1 MAIDPNEIE
10 APEPEDTPGE
20 ESQEVNPDAGE
31 ESQEIPPHS
40 HVLTLAN
47 GAVHYYDATDG
58 EPNGPVPT
66 EIDGVPVVH
75 VAHAGEA
82 V

>member
-1 MAIDPNEIE
+1 MTVDPNEIE
-10 APEPEDTPGE
+10 APEPQD
-20 ESQEVNPDAGE
+20 NAGE
-31 ESQEIPPHS
+31 ESQDTPVHS

-47 GAVHYYDATDG
+47 GNIHYYDAADG

-75 VAHAGEA
+75 VAHAGEGI
-82 V
+82 

>member
-1 MAIDPNEIE
+1 MTVDPNEIE
-10 APEPEDTPGE
+10 APEDVETGKESQDTGE
-20 ESQEVNPDAGE
+20 ESGEGSQEV
-31 ESQEIPPHS
+31 PPHS

-47 GAVHYYDATDG
+47 GSTHYYDAADG

-75 VAHAGEA
+75 VAHAGEGI
-82 V
+82 

>member
-1 MAIDPNEIE
+1 MTVDPNEIE
-10 APEPEDTPGE
+10 ASEPEDNAGE
-20 ESQEVNPDAGE
+20 ESQETGEKVGE

-47 GAVHYYDATDG
+47 GTVHYYDAADG

-75 VAHAGEA
+75 VAHAGEGI
-82 V
+82 

>member
-1 MAIDPNEIE
+1 MTESAGFPEETTGEESQETGE
-10 APEPEDTPGE
+10 ATGE
-20 ESQEVNPDAGE
+20 ESQEVPA
-31 ESQEIPPHS
+31 HS

-47 GAVHYYDATDG
+47 GSVHYYDATDG

-66 EIDGVPVVH
+66 EIDGVAVVH